1 MAQLFLEA
9 SEQMLEFKS
18 CKPRH
23 IGRMLAIEVGTI
35 HRLKR
40 KLKLRKLGTEVPS
53 VRRRLIDDVNLLDRV
68 KGVVRDI
75 GLPRV
80 TAAGV
85 VAKLRANPEVESV
98 PSESS
103 VRAILKEKFGLSF
116 RGANAANIKYNDT
129 SYDDKRRWVSRLLA

>member
-9 SEQMLEFKS
+9 SEQMPEFTS

-23 IGRMLAIEVGTI
+23 ISRMLALDVGAI

-40 KLKLRKLGTEVPS
+40 RLKLRKLDAEVPKS
-53 VRRRLIDDVNLLDRV
+53 RRRLIDDVTLLERV
-68 KGVVRDI
+68 KGVVRDM
-75 GLPRV
+75 GLPKV

-85 VAKLRANPEVESV
+85 VAKLRADPEVQIV
-98 PSESS
+98 PSEDS
-103 VRAILKEKFGLSF
+103 VRKILKEKFGLSF